1 MSSLILEI
9 IEKCKLNTEYYS
21 YDELSK
27 ELNIDIKEVPYFIKQ
42 FSLFEILL
50 KIVITTM
57 QHIFIQFI

>member
-9 IEKCKLNTEYYS
+9 IEKCKLNTEY

-42 FSLFEILL
+42 FCLFEILL

>member
-9 IEKCKLNTEYYS
+9 IEKCKLNTEYY
-21 YDELSK
+21 DELSK
-27 ELNIDIKEVPYFIKQ
+27 ELHFDIKEVPYFIKQ

>member
-9 IEKCKLNTEYYS
+9 IEKCKLNTEY

>member
-9 IEKCKLNTEYYS
+9 IEKCKLNTEYY
-21 YDELSK
+21 DELSK
-27 ELNIDIKEVPYFIKQ
+27 ELTIDIKEVPYFIKQ

>member
-1 MSSLILEI
+1 MSSLIIEL
-9 IEKCKLNTEYYS
+9 IEKCKLNTEYY
-21 YDELSK
+21 DELSK
-27 ELNIDIKEVPYFIKQ
+27 ELSIDIKEVPYFIKQ

>member
-9 IEKCKLNTEYYS
+9 IEKCKLNTEYY
-21 YDELSK
+21 DELPK

>member
-9 IEKCKLNTEYYS
+9 IEKCKLNTEYY
-21 YDELSK
+21 DELSK
-27 ELNIDIKEVPYFIKQ
+27 ELNIDIKEAPYFIKQ

>member
-9 IEKCKLNTEYYS
+9 IEKCKLNTEYYH
-21 YDELSK
+21 ELSK

>member
-9 IEKCKLNTEYYS
+9 IEKCKLNTEYY
-21 YDELSK
+21 DELSK
-27 ELNIDIKEVPYFIKQ
+27 ELNIDIKEVPYFVKQ

>member
-9 IEKCKLNTEYYS
+9 IEKCKLNTEYY
-21 YDELSK
+21 DELSK
-27 ELNIDIKEVPYFIKQ
+27 ELNIDIKKVPYFIKQ

>member
-9 IEKCKLNTEYYS
+9 IEKCKFNTEY

>member
-9 IEKCKLNTEYYS
+9 IEKCKLNAEY

>member
-9 IEKCKLNTEYYS
+9 FEKCKLNTEY

>member
-9 IEKCKLNTEYYS
+9 IEKCKLNTEYY
-21 YDELSK
+21 DELSK
-27 ELNIDIKEVPYFIKQ
+27 DLNIDIKEVPYFIKQ